1 MLDSP
6 ESVCAGQI
14 GFQYPSTF
22 VRFSMLASDHAEA
35 LAGSGVVL
43 EAMPGHH
50 TNGYSPGSR
59 QAPTKYTGMAQLESN
74 QDPSLRGP
82 SS

>member
-43 EAMPGHH
+43 EAFIMLPRHA
-50 TNGYSPGSR
+50 R
-59 QAPTKYTGMAQLESN
+59 APYQRL
-74 QDPSLRGP
+74 QPW
-82 SS
+82 